1 MNITDSVLTSIKK
14 LLGIAEEYEHF
25 DADLI
30 MHINSVFSILTQLG
44 VGPSKGFMIEDKNA
58 TWKDFISDESKYM
71 LVKSY
76 MHLKVKLLFDPPL
89 SSAVLECYKTQI
101 SEYEW
106 RLNVAAENDDTDPDE
121 PEHYSGS
128 YEVTPK
134 AHRTQT
140 LDTSGKVLL
149 QPRFPQDAAPSRDG
163 RPPDRHAAG
172 RGRPAQAGRDAL
184 LPLGRP

>member
-1 MNITDSVLTSIKK
+1 MNITDSVLISIKK

-44 VGPSKGFMIEDKNA
+44 VGPFKGFMIEDKSA
-58 TWKDFISDESKYM
+58 TWKDFTSDESKYM

-106 RLNVAAENDDTDPDE
+106 RLNVAAENDNTDSNE

-128 YEVTPK
+128 YDVTPK
-134 AHRTQT
+134 AHQTQT
-140 LDTSGKVLL
+140 LDTSGK
-149 QPRFPQDAAPSRDG
+149 
-163 RPPDRHAAG
+163 
-172 RGRPAQAGRDAL
+172 AL
-184 LPLGRP
+184 SEDLAIHEVPYYQTSNAIGCVTIYIAKEGGSK

>member
-106 RLNVAAENDDTDPDE
+106 RLNVAAEN
-121 PEHYSGS
+121 
-128 YEVTPK
+128 EVTPK
-134 AHRTQT
+134 AHQTQT
-140 LDTSGKVLL
+140 LDTSGKVLSEDL
-149 QPRFPQDAAPSRDG
+149 VIHEVPYYQTSNASGGVTSYIAKEGDSK
-163 RPPDRHAAG
+163 
-172 RGRPAQAGRDAL
+172 
-184 LPLGRP
+184 

>member
-1 MNITDSVLTSIKK
+1 M
-14 LLGIAEEYEHF
+14 
-25 DADLI
+25 
-30 MHINSVFSILTQLG
+30 FSILTQLG
-44 VGPSKGFMIEDKNA
+44 VGPSKGFMIEDKSA

-128 YEVTPK
+128 YDLKKKIERLKLEREFKNLTEDDIAPGRKYVSEILS
-134 AHRTQT
+134 A
-140 LDTSGKVLL
+140 SGKKALTV
-149 QPRFPQDAAPSRDG
+149 A
-163 RPPDRHAAG
+163 AAG
-172 RGRPAQAGRDAL
+172 AMTYAVKTAMTKEFNLKEAAQYIAAN
-184 LPLGRP
+184 PNKKK

>member
-106 RLNVAAENDDTDPDE
+106 RLNVAAETMIPIRMSLSIIPDHMKLHQRRIRLKPWIRLE
-121 PEHYSGS
+121 
-128 YEVTPK
+128 K
-134 AHRTQT
+134 CLAK
-140 LDTSGKVLL
+140 TS
-149 QPRFPQDAAPSRDG
+149 
-163 RPPDRHAAG
+163 
-172 RGRPAQAGRDAL
+172 
-184 LPLGRP
+184 

>member
-44 VGPSKGFMIEDKNA
+44 VGPEEGFRIEDA
-58 TWKDFISDESKYM
+58 STTWSEFLYDDPRLEF
-71 LVKSY
+71 VKTY
-76 MHLKVKLLFDPPL
+76 IHLKVKLLFDPPI

-121 PEHYSGS
+121 PERYSGS

-134 AHRTQT
+134 AHQTQT
-140 LDTSGKVLL
+140 LDTSGKVLSEDL
-149 QPRFPQDAAPSRDG
+149 VIHEVPYYQTSNSSGGVTSYIAKEGDSK
-163 RPPDRHAAG
+163 
-172 RGRPAQAGRDAL
+172 
-184 LPLGRP
+184 